1 MSLSGFEF
9 SSIIAVLLLLIQ
21 LSSAA
26 VLPVDYASQYGVASA
41 DEMTAL
47 PEEGSL
53 FAERPAKRAQTFVR
67 FGKRAQTFVR
77 FGKRGQT
84 FVRFGRSAPFEQ

>member
-1 MSLSGFEF
+1 MNFSGFEL
-9 SSIIAVLLLLIQ
+9 SSIIAVILIFLQ

-26 VLPVDYASQYGVASA
+26 VVPVDYASQYGVAAA
-41 DEMTAL
+41 DEMAAL
-47 PEEGSL
+47 PEDGSL

>member
-1 MSLSGFEF
+1 MNFSGFEF
-9 SSIIAVLLLLIQ
+9 SSIVAFFLLILQ
-21 LSSAA
+21 LSTAA
-26 VLPVDYASQYGVASA
+26 VLPADYAYGVA
-41 DEMTAL
+41 DEMSAL
-47 PEEGSL
+47 PDSGSL
-53 FAERPAKRAQTFVR
+53 FAEQRPSKRAQTFVR

>member
-1 MSLSGFEF
+1 MNFSGFEL
-9 SSIIAVLLLLIQ
+9 SSIIAVFLLFVQ

-41 DEMTAL
+41 DEMTL

-53 FAERPAKRAQTFVR
+53 FAERPSKRAQTFVR

>member
-1 MSLSGFEF
+1 MNFSGLEL
-9 SSIIAVLLLLIQ
+9 SSIVAVFLLLLQ

-26 VLPVDYASQYGVASA
+26 VLPVDYSGVAE
-41 DEMTAL
+41 EMAL
-47 PEEGSL
+47 PDDGSL

-84 FVRFGRSAPFEQ
+84 FVRFGRSAPLEQ

>member
-1 MSLSGFEF
+1 MNFSGFEL
-9 SSIIAVLLLLIQ
+9 SSIIAVVLLLLQ

-26 VLPVDYASQYGVASA
+26 VLPVDYASQYGVSA
-41 DEMTAL
+41 DETAL
-47 PEEGSL
+47 PEDGSL

-84 FVRFGRSAPFEQ
+84 FVRFGRSAPLDQ